1 MRRQLRST
9 KKVNATTRH
18 DIKLELDVRCQGLI
32 ERRLRSAFP
41 GIAILGEEGGSV
53 AEDAP
58 WRWVVDPIDGT
69 VNFACGIPH
78 ASVSIALQQ
87 RSKPGRP
94 SPVSARFGDYR
105 SVVGVVYDP
114 FLDELWTATA
124 GKPARLNH
132 RPIRV
137 SDRRRLREA
146 IITVGFAKH
155 EDSLE
160 HMLPVFSRLLHRVL
174 KLRIMGSAAL
184 GLAYI
189 GTGRFDGYVESGLR
203 LWDIAAGALIV
214 VCAGG
219 RCDCT
224 PVPGEEHRYRLL
236 ASNGSLHR
244 ALGSMARR

>member
-1 MRRQLRST
+1 MRRHLRSS

-18 DIKLELDVRCQGLI
+18 DIKLELDVRCQGVI

-41 GIAILGEEGGSV
+41 GVAVLGEEGTSGS
-53 AEDAP
+53 EDAP

-87 RSKPGRP
+87 RIKPGERQSGP
-94 SPVSARFGDYR
+94 ARFGDYR

-114 FLDELWTATA
+114 FLDELWTATV
-124 GKPARLNH
+124 GQRARLNG
-132 RPIRV
+132 RPIAV
-137 SDRRRLREA
+137 SSRRRLRDA

-155 EDSLE
+155 QDSLE
-160 HMLPVFSRLLHRVL
+160 RMLPVFSRLLHRVL
-174 KLRIMGSAAL
+174 KLRIMGSAAV
-184 GLAYI
+184 GLTYI
-189 GTGRFDGYVESGLR
+189 ATGRFDGYVESGLR

-224 PVPGEEHRYRLL
+224 PVPGDQRYALL

-244 ALGSMARR
+244 ALGSLAKR